1 MSVPKGKRNVSRMEF
16 FHLAHK
22 LHREITLL
30 MVRDFGVKSISRDLK
45 SFTHSAKMNE
55 EDRIAFTELCN
66 KYHIDVE
73 AEWPLWLIDS
83 YRNWIVQLLRA
94 LVNNITTANTIYPAA
109 PDYDMWFNLKKKYQ
123 KLAQANCNQL
133 LQAMQSISYTLP
145 VNHEKFMPY
154 VEMLQNEMTAIKNWQ
169 KNTNKQRNS
178 YYKQLQKE
186 MQ

>member
-1 MSVPKGKRNVSRMEF
+1 MSVPKGKRSVSQMEF

-30 MVRDFGVKSISRDLK
+30 MIRDFGVKSISRDLK
-45 SFTHSAKMNE
+45 SFVHSAKMNE
-55 EDRIAFTELCN
+55 TDRTAFTELCN

-83 YRNWIVQLLRA
+83 YRTWIVQLLRE

-109 PDYDMWFNLKKKYQ
+109 PDYDMWFNLRKKYQ

-133 LQAMQSISYTLP
+133 LQAMKSVGDVLP
-145 VNHEKFMPY
+145 VTYEKLMPY
-154 VEMLQNEMTAIKNWQ
+154 IELIEREITAIKNWQ
-169 KNTNKQRNS
+169 KNTNRQRNS
-178 YYKQLQKE
+178 YYKQIQKE